1 GSDWDPCSSHCV
13 GNICCGHVCCVRDHG
28 TGYCSF
34 SCNGYRSRLCFA
46 GFRCLLMLF
55 HVGLFNCSL
64 AKGDLNRAT
73 RFTLVGKIHANKT
86 LNRRGLKGFLQ
97 SIWSRAEQKEVRELG
112 NNMYTLSLANLE

>member
-1 GSDWDPCSSHCV
+1 ENNLSILNFPISLVSGSRKWVNSVVISANGSDWDLCSSHCV

-64 AKGDLNRAT
+64 GALNSKL
-73 RFTLVGKIHANKT
+73 FKT
-86 LNRRGLKGFLQ
+86 
-97 SIWSRAEQKEVRELG
+97 I
-112 NNMYTLSLANLE
+112 